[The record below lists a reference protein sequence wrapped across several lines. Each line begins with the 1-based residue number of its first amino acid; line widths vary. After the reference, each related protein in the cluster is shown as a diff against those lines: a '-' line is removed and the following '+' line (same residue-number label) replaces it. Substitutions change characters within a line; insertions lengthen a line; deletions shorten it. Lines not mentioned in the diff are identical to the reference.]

1 MIEQAADAVG
11 GFLVDAV
18 AVAGQVERLV
28 EFSFC
33 LGMVRLSGLKPAVQP
48 DECGADPVLFFFE
61 EVEGD
66 RSGVVRFGCTRA
78 TGGGVRGTST
88 MSFSRHCSMN
98 HLQMPGGATNGSFS
112 CVCFRLKTRDRCAP
126 ATSVQK

>member
-66 RSGVVRFGCTRA
+66 RSGVVRLEQFLALSEELTSLLDEVLAFEPGLRGEDAELFGY
-78 TGGGVRGTST
+78 
-88 MSFSRHCSMN
+88 
-98 HLQMPGGATNGSFS
+98 
-112 CVCFRLKTRDRCAP
+112 
-126 ATSVQK
+126 